1 MAINVL
7 VPTIVLLSVAY
18 VQPTAEVSYV
28 EPVAQVSYVEAS
40 YQAQWVDIQVSAEVT
55 MPDVLAVDIITPVD
69 AVSLQTYKNFADSVG
84 VSTDFVTRVIRKS
97 FGETLSLVD
106 VIHTTLIYQRAFTD
120 ALTTVERI
128 YKSISEPKTDI
139 ATAVDRPYL
148 ATTKQFTDSVG
159 MVDNMDTNI
168 QYLLIKT
175 ISELVSVSDTS
186 IISFGSVKTDS
197 VATNSSGSLLS
208 QGYCDITYFLEDY
221 VGYSRTFT

>member
-40 YQAQWVDIQVSAEVT
+40 YQAQWLDIQVSAEVT
-55 MPDVLAVDIITPVD
+55 MPDVLTVEIITPID
-69 AVSLQTYKNFADSVG
+69 AVSLQTYKNFADSLG
-84 VSTDFVTRVIRKS
+84 VSTDFVSQVIHKA
-97 FGETLSLVD
+97 FGETLSLAD
-106 VIHTTLIYQRAFTD
+106 VIYTTLIYQREFSD
-120 ALTTVERI
+120 ALTAIENI
-128 YKSISEPKTDI
+128 YKSVSESKADVT
-139 ATAVDRPYL
+139 TTVDQQYL
-148 ATTKQFTDSVG
+148 ATTKVFTDAVG
-159 MVDNMDTNI
+159 MLDNMDTNI

-186 IISFGSVKTDS
+186 IIGFEATKTDS
-197 VATNSSGSLLS
+197 VTAGSSGSLLS